1 MLGGVPQLASG
12 EAVPS
17 MNFGPPQSRLRG
29 VSLPAKTDDPEVAE
43 LRRRLVSLPQDRQL
57 RVLEGVLTPGLRLRL
72 VAEQIRQRIGP
83 MDDAQEAEAERE
95 IDEAV
100 REVRR
105 RTLNRGR

>member
-1 MLGGVPQLASG
+1 M
-12 EAVPS
+12 
-17 MNFGPPQSRLRG
+17 
-29 VSLPAKTDDPEVAE
+29 SLPAKTDDPEVVE

-72 VAEQIRQRIGP
+72 LAEQIRRRVGP
-83 MDDAQEAEAERE
+83 LDDVQEVEAERE

-105 RTLNRGR
+105 RNLNRGR